1 MSSRGGRPTVRLA
14 AAAGACLL
22 LLVSACGSDDE
33 SGGGGSGESNTLTVF
48 AASSLT
54 DAFGE
59 LEQTFEADNAGA
71 DVQFTFDS
79 SSTLAEQ
86 VIQGAP
92 ADVLATADEGTMQGV
107 VDEGLTAADPV
118 AIAQNKLTVVT
129 PPDNPAK
136 VASITD
142 LNGGN
147 VDWAVCVPDAPCGAA
162 SEKLLSIVNVDAEP
176 VTEED
181 NVRDVLTKVTTGEV
195 DAGLVYVS
203 DAQAAADDVTEIEV
217 PEADQAL
224 NSDVIAPLT
233 DAADPELAQAWVDLI
248 ASDEGQQV
256 LESYGFLPPA

>member
-1 MSSRGGRPTVRLA
+1 MNRSVTGLA
-14 AAAGACLL
+14 LATGVCVVLA
-22 LLVSACGSDDE
+22 SACGGDE
-33 SGGGGSGESNTLTVF
+33 ASAGSGSGGESTTLKVS

-59 LEQTFEADNAGA
+59 LERTFEADNSGT
-71 DVQFTFDS
+71 DVTFTFDS

-92 ADVLATADEGTMQGV
+92 VDVLATADEGTMQGV
-107 VDEGLTAADPV
+107 VDEGLTAIDPV
-118 AIAQNKLTVVT
+118 PIAQNKLTVVT
-129 PPDNPAK
+129 PADNPADIH
-136 VASITD
+136 SISD
-142 LNGGN
+142 LDNGG
-147 VDWAVCVPDAPCGAA
+147 VDWAVCVPDAPCGIA

-195 DAGLVYVS
+195 DAGLAYVS
-203 DAQAAADDVTEIEV
+203 DAQAAADDVTEVEV
-217 PEADQAL
+217 PQADQAL

-233 DAADPELAQAWVDLI
+233 DAAEPELAQAWVDLV
-248 ASDEGQQV
+248 ASDEGQRV